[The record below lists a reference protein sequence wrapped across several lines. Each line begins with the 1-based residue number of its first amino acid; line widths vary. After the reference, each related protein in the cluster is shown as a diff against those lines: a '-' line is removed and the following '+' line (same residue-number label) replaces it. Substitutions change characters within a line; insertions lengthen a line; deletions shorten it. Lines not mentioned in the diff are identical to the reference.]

1 MFKEESQKRE
11 FAEKLE
17 SLLHRA
23 YHLQEE
29 FGSSLP
35 SDSMLLDLEKTL
47 MLPLTDG
54 SLRLRTDDEDSST
67 SEESFFSAAEVT
79 AFSCVSQSSC
89 LEASHKG
96 AKPFHDKTWSNSP
109 KLGGS

>member
-35 SDSMLLDLEKTL
+35 SDSMLLDLG
-47 MLPLTDG
+47 MG
-54 SLRLRTDDEDSST
+54 
-67 SEESFFSAAEVT
+67 AALGMPV
-79 AFSCVSQSSC
+79 SC
-89 LEASHKG
+89 LLLGLSCKLGSDVVTKCPLWGWEGEMESTG
-96 AKPFHDKTWSNSP
+96 AKRN
-109 KLGGS
+109 GST

>member
-1 MFKEESQKRE
+1 MFQEESQKRE

-35 SDSMLLDLEKTL
+35 SDSVLLDLGRASGCSK
-47 MLPLTDG
+47 MP
-54 SLRLRTDDEDSST
+54 
-67 SEESFFSAAEVT
+67 V
-79 AFSCVSQSSC
+79 SC
-89 LEASHKG
+89 LLLCLFCKPSKG
-96 AKPFHDKTWSNSP
+96 GVTKCEWKRAQELRGVFVHELQHMWLLS
-109 KLGGS
+109 LLQRRL

>member
-1 MFKEESQKRE
+1 MFQEESQKRE

-35 SDSMLLDLEKTL
+35 SDSVLLDLGRAPGCSKMPISCL
-47 MLPLTDG
+47 V
-54 SLRLRTDDEDSST
+54 LRLFCKPRKGGGDKVGV
-67 SEESFFSAAEVT
+67 EESM
-79 AFSCVSQSSC
+79 
-89 LEASHKG
+89 G
-96 AKPFHDKTWSNSP
+96 AKRNVGP
-109 KLGGS
+109 

>member
-17 SLLHRA
+17 ALLHRA

-35 SDSMLLDLEKTL
+35 SDSMLLDLG
-47 MLPLTDG
+47 MGPG
-54 SLRLRTDDEDSST
+54 
-67 SEESFFSAAEVT
+67 
-79 AFSCVSQSSC
+79 
-89 LEASHKG
+89 LEMH
-96 AKPFHDKTWSNSP
+96 
-109 KLGGS
+109 

>member
-35 SDSMLLDLEKTL
+35 SDSMLLDLGEL
-47 MLPLTDG
+47 AA
-54 SLRLRTDDEDSST
+54 
-67 SEESFFSAAEVT
+67 SFPCFY
-79 AFSCVSQSSC
+79 
-89 LEASHKG
+89 L
-96 AKPFHDKTWSNSP
+96 SP
-109 KLGGS
+109 YARR